1 MGESLNSSESLREVN
16 TGGRRGSLS
25 GSGHDAAGRHGGFLS
40 GTSQHVEDASGD
52 GRITVSR
59 TQRGVAFN
67 SQAQGSAKHE
77 LQPGHVI
84 NDRYEIVQS
93 VGSGGYGVVY
103 EAIDHELN
111 NRRVAIK
118 TLRHNLENYEQAEKR
133 FQREVELCSCIEN
146 EHAVKIFDSGKADD
160 DTLYYVMEFLEG
172 FSLEDF
178 IDRRDKFTFCEV
190 KHVMMQVLEALAEA
204 HAKGIIHRDLKPSNI
219 WMTEKEPESRDFYVK
234 VIDFGIA
241 KLLDPS
247 KGAEKLTQ
255 AGAWTGSP
263 AYMSPE
269 HLKGLDLTPASDI
282 FSIGLILLEM
292 LNGYQAVEGDSPMD
306 VAMTIMSPE
315 EFYIEEWLEG
325 TKLGAIVTKCLRKMP
340 AERYQTAQELLE
352 AFRGLDDGDL
362 KNEFFAAKMRRKNM
376 RRKGMT
382 TTAASPA
389 PSQAVLSAEQ
399 PAASLQ
405 TQMGVVA
412 QPGSSRNT
420 VMLLVIGSIFVVV
433 FIATLLIVKLYIDKK
448 TVVPENGV
456 AKTVKRPAYET
467 AMFKG
472 AARGMGH
479 GISELL
485 RVQVRIM
492 SNPSGAAVIRA
503 SDNYQIGVTPMNV
516 MPIMI
521 PSTGPQR
528 EWNLIVRMDKYE
540 DYPLTIIPNMR
551 TPAVVDCPLRL
562 ERGGRL
568 EHGGVFGGRR
578 GNMAGFGGV
587 PVTGDQAGN
596 ASADG
601 RPTDGEHPEM
611 LTDPKHAGAEAK
623 APETAKADTKTAKTD
638 TKKTSASKTDAKKAD
653 AAKTSASKT
662 DTKKDTKKPEKQKS
676 GWDVDDLF

>member
-1 MGESLNSSESLREVN
+1 MSESLNSSESVREVN
-16 TGGRRGSLS
+16 TGGRRGSMS
-25 GSGHDAAGRHGGFLS
+25 GSGYEAASRRGGFSS
-40 GTSQHVEDASGD
+40 GAPQHFESSPGD
-52 GRITVSR
+52 GRITVSK

-67 SQAQGSAKHE
+67 NQAQAQAKNE

-84 NDRYEIVQS
+84 SDRYEIVQT

-103 EAIDHELN
+103 EAIDHEMN
-111 NRRVAIK
+111 NKRVAIK

-133 FQREVELCSCIEN
+133 FEREVELCSCIEN

-204 HAKGIIHRDLKPSNI
+204 HSKDIIHRDLKPSNI
-219 WMTEKEPESRDFYVK
+219 WMTEKVPESRDFYVK

-269 HLKGLDLTPASDI
+269 HLKGLELTPASDI

-292 LNGYQAVEGDSPMD
+292 LNGYQAVDGDSPMD

-315 EFYIEEWLEG
+315 EFYIEEWLED

-340 AERYQTAQELLE
+340 AERYQNAQELLDV
-352 AFRGLDDGDL
+352 FRTLDDGDL

-389 PSQAVLSAEQ
+389 PSQSALSAEQ

-448 TVVPENGV
+448 TVVPENEV
-456 AKTVKRPAYET
+456 ARTVKRPAYET

-485 RVQVRIM
+485 RVQVRIT
-492 SNPSGAAVIRA
+492 SNPSGAAVIRT
-503 SDNYQIGVTPMNV
+503 SDNYQIGVTPMDV
-516 MPIMI
+516 KPIMI

-528 EWNLIVRMDKYE
+528 EWNLVVRMDKYE

-551 TPAVVDCPLRL
+551 TPAVVDCLLRP
-562 ERGGRL
+562 ERGS
-568 EHGGVFGGRR
+568 VFGGRR
-578 GNMAGFGGV
+578 GTMAGFGGV
-587 PVTGDQAGN
+587 PVAGGQAGN

-601 RPTDGEHPEM
+601 RPTDTELPDV
-611 LTDPKHAGAEAK
+611 LPPKPAGTEAK
-623 APETAKADTKTAKTD
+623 APETAKTETKPAKSDSKKTD
-638 TKKTSASKTDAKKAD
+638 TKKADTAKPSTSKTE
-653 AAKTSASKT
+653 
-662 DTKKDTKKPEKQKS
+662 TKKTETKKSEKQKT

>member
-340 AERYQTAQELLE
+340 AERYQNAQELLE

-382 TTAASPA
+382 TTASPA

-420 VMLLVIGSIFVVV
+420 VMLLVIGSIFVLI
-433 FIATLLIVKLYIDKK
+433 FIVTLLIVKQYIDKK
-448 TVVPENGV
+448 TVVPENEV

-467 AMFKG
+467 ALFKG

-485 RVQVRIM
+485 RVQVRIT

-516 MPIMI
+516 KPLMI
-521 PSTGPQR
+521 SSTGPQR
-528 EWNLIVRMDKYE
+528 EWNLIVRMDEFE
-540 DYPLTIIPNMR
+540 DYSLTIIPNIR
-551 TPAVVDCPLRL
+551 TAAVVDCPLRRQHKAWG
-562 ERGGRL
+562 EDRGGIRR
-568 EHGGVFGGRR
+568 GGMPVWGGAQVPGGR
-578 GNMAGFGGV
+578 M
-587 PVTGDQAGN
+587 P
-596 ASADG
+596 SADG
-601 RPTDGEHPEM
+601 RPTDGGHPEM
-611 LTDPKHAGAEAK
+611 LTDPKPAGTEAK